1 MGKRGRKSA
10 AELSTIS
17 GAGLELHRRPDPPEH
32 MSDEATAIWRSI
44 TNSLPADWFTPGTLP
59 LLEALCGLT
68 VSQRNIAK
76 ALRRI
81 EDDDNDFE
89 RDSWERVIK
98 QLGEVSGRIA
108 TLATRLRL
116 TPQSR
121 YGPRAAATAGRL
133 PLDGP
138 KPWEWDGKRGIE

>member
-1 MGKRGRKSA
+1 
-10 AELSTIS
+10 
-17 GAGLELHRRPDPPEH
+17 
-32 MSDEATAIWRSI
+32 MSDEATAIWRAI

-68 VSQRNIAK
+68 VSQRCTLK

-81 EDDDNDFE
+81 EDEDSDFQRE
-89 RDSWERVIK
+89 SWEKLQRQV
-98 QLGEVSGRIA
+98 GEVSGRIA

-133 PLDGP
+133 PPDGP
-138 KPWEWDGKRGIE
+138 PPWEWDGGRCIE